1 MRYRIHSGA
10 SVNVCEIDER
20 GRLQVGGLHDEHAD
34 PSSDAQRRGC
44 SGWPQASHHR
54 MGKFSNDRRM
64 RRSCIKP
71 LAPLVRR
78 NQDHATSRI
87 IRSLMTALLA
97 SALPLPSLA
106 AWGIESSPG
115 GNGKGRQRAAVTANP
130 ISRLGSLDELERFGA
145 DPENRY
151 AHVSDRHATGVL
163 QAPQDRAKASP
174 TFS

>member
-106 AWGIESSPG
+106 AWGIESSP
-115 GNGKGRQRAAVTANP
+115 KEATTLMSPIVTP
-130 ISRLGSLDELERFGA
+130 W
-145 DPENRY
+145 
-151 AHVSDRHATGVL
+151 GVL

-174 TFS
+174 TFSDRSCWWRNAASKARSALR